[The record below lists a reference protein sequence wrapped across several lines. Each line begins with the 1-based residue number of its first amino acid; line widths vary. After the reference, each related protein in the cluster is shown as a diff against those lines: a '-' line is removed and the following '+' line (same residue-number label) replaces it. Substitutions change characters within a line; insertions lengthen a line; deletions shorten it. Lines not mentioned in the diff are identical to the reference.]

1 MAQAVFLN
9 PLPPSAVR
17 KGTGGRHKVARRK
30 KAYRRN
36 PTWKRIGAKK
46 GRRSSIAWKRA
57 FHGTMKK
64 SGRMN
69 PANPAW
75 TWLPKKHVA
84 RPKRSRLSWRRRT
97 LGDMRA
103 AGMLRNPNWMWAGG
117 ANADGVVTST
127 RYKSHSKWLARM
139 KAGRRKAASK
149 RARLLASRSRKARR
163 SRKTRRVQAATR
175 KGSKTMARKHRRKS
189 RSRKNPIRRVR
200 RRRSSR
206 RRNPVVRIH
215 RRRRRHARR
224 NPLGALG
231 LFGLGNPRR
240 KSRRHRS
247 RRRNPIHRRRR
258 GGSRRRNPLAIARDL
273 RGMISKQS
281 VNTYAYA
288 GLGFVAGGV
297 LPTLIDKLL
306 AKLNISTGS
315 SQVARVGIGLGAAA
329 VAGILAKMFLKSDEK
344 ARLVTAGAVTGVLG
358 SLVLNQV
365 ERFLPG
371 SVSGVGGFGGADD
384 DVRRAIEAQ
393 VKRELGVGE
402 YVTSDKLLGMGGI
415 GDYTTIDEVVSAP
428 AAAGMGL
435 ESSEDIPE
443 VDTFGDA
450 DGW

>member
-1 MAQAVFLN
+1 MARMAVFLN

-17 KGTGGRHKVARRK
+17 KFTGGRRKVARRK
-30 KAYRRN
+30 KVYRRN
-36 PTWKRIGAKK
+36 PTWKRVGAKK
-46 GRRSSIAWKRA
+46 GHKSGIAWKRA
-57 FHGTMKK
+57 FHGAMKRG
-64 SGRMN
+64 GRMN

-97 LGDMRA
+97 LAGMRG

-149 RARLLASRSRKARR
+149 RARLLASRSRRARR

-189 RSRKNPIRRVR
+189 RSRKNPIRRVHR
-200 RRRSSR
+200 RRRSHSR

-215 RRRRRHARR
+215 RRRRHRR
-224 NPLGALG
+224 NPIGALG

-258 GGSRRRNPLAIARDL
+258 GSRRRNPLAITRDL
-273 RGMISKQS
+273 KGMISKQS
-281 VNTYAYA
+281 VNTYMYA

-306 AKLNISTGS
+306 AKLNVSTGS
-315 SQVARVGIGLGAAA
+315 SQVARVGIGLAAAA
-329 VAGILAKMFLKSDEK
+329 VAGIAAKMFLKSDEK

-371 SVSGVGGFGGADD
+371 SVSGIGGFGAADD
-384 DVRRAIEAQ
+384 DVRRAIESQ

-402 YVTSDKLLGMGGI
+402 YVTSDRLMGL